1 MLSRNSKAR
10 FEMQATKWGETERI
24 KDGVSSLHRGMH
36 FVETFIDVIALAV
49 NPLHFSIGRVAKS
62 HSFPRLSIFVKRET
76 NWSEL
81 WHHRESYIKRDSRWS
96 SSSREGRG
104 REGLCERIIQ
114 IENRSS
120 NLRNRDLGW
129 PSRTKFFLIL
139 INNAHHVR
147 GFGVLRGTVSLSLSL
162 HGRKTALWFYTCT
175 RQIEISFAMEKMGN
189 EISELWIW

>member
-1 MLSRNSKAR
+1 MGWDGKDQGRCFLVASRNAFR
-10 FEMQATKWGETERI
+10 L
-24 KDGVSSLHRGMH
+24 SS
-36 FVETFIDVIALAV
+36 IDVIALAV

-147 GFGVLRGTVSLSLSL
+147 GFGVLRGTVSLSLFTVEKRRF
-162 HGRKTALWFYTCT
+162 GFT
-175 RQIEISFAMEKMGN
+175 RVHVK
-189 EISELWIW
+189 LK

>member
-24 KDGVSSLHRGMH
+24 KDGVSSLLRGMH
-36 FVETFIDVIALAV
+36 FVETFIVYRR
-49 NPLHFSIGRVAKS
+49 NCFSGQSFAFFDRTRRKS

-76 NWSEL
+76 NWSKL

-129 PSRTKFFLIL
+129 LSRTKFFLIL

-147 GFGVLRGTVSLSLSL
+147 GFGVLRGTISLSLFTVEKRRF
-162 HGRKTALWFYTCT
+162 GFT
-175 RQIEISFAMEKMGN
+175 RVHVK
-189 EISELWIW
+189 LK